1 MYGGTAYIRLVGYRI
16 RCNSARGISEPL
28 GAPQLT
34 AGGIYVRSEMPTDGG
49 IYTEPAQLLAELTRA
64 RTAAKFALLD
74 LVDRYQINVA
84 RLGAEIAMK
93 QRGKP
98 CRMHGVIILAR
109 YQRKF
114 KRYSP
119 SRLIEIITAG
129 AAACRY

>member
-1 MYGGTAYIRLVGYRI
+1 
-16 RCNSARGISEPL
+16 
-28 GAPQLT
+28 
-34 AGGIYVRSEMPTDGG
+34 MPTDGG

-129 AAACRY
+129 AKQRVDIKAPIDRHYLAPLIIRYRMQ